1 MSSATKLTKSGGLHK
16 SNTMLYNLQQG
27 SIVVWLPIK
36 RQEEQPV
43 KSRVDKSRVDI
54 GDNYYTGRE
63 VQRLLGI
70 TEPKLRTLV
79 ANKTLRKVI
88 PPGYKTGR
96 YLKKEVDAFAE
107 KWEAFLLAKELPKTT
122 FVIAK
127 PEDMED
133 EQELAERSIGPG
145 LSAEA
150 RRKLVTANPESDYHV
165 RYNDKLVALLHL
177 TALKHETMM
186 KLVNF
191 EISWDDIRPE
201 DIERYE
207 PGKPLELFI
216 TAIASDPDVD
226 EQTRMGYMLHL
237 LRGAARELKKLG
249 ERGVIIT
256 KVYGRSNTPT
266 GIAAAIHMGM
276 IEQGPR
282 RGKTISFVMDT
293 KTNQSYLA
301 RMYSEGLAEWQKQQ
315 RTNRT
320 NRMSLEQ
327 GKTAKNT

>member
-1 MSSATKLTKSGGLHK
+1 MKKNVDL
-16 SNTMLYNLQQG
+16 SN
-27 SIVVWLPIK
+27 
-36 RQEEQPV
+36 
-43 KSRVDKSRVDI
+43 
-54 GDNYYTGRE
+54 NYYTGRE

-70 TEPKLRTLV
+70 TEPRLRTLV
-79 ANKTLRKVI
+79 ANKTLRKVT

-107 KWEAFLLAKELPKTT
+107 KWEAFLLAKEPPKAT
-122 FVIAK
+122 FMLAK

-177 TALKHETMM
+177 TALRHDTMM
-186 KLVNF
+186 ALVNF
-191 EISWDDIRPE
+191 KISWDDIRPE

-207 PGKPLELFI
+207 PGKPIELFI

-237 LRGAARELKKLG
+237 LRGAGRELKKLG
-249 ERGVIIT
+249 ERGIIIT

-276 IEQGPR
+276 IENGPR

-293 KTNQSYLA
+293 ETNDSYLA
-301 RMYSEGLAEWQKQQ
+301 RMYREGLAKWRKQQ
-315 RTNRT
+315 QANRI
-320 NRMSLEQ
+320 NRMSSERE
-327 GKTAKNT
+327 KVTENS